1 MLISFLS
8 WDLGPRLL
16 LLLIGWSS
24 NRTGTS
30 VDDGKARGKD
40 WTLLPVPNL
49 PLCHWSSH
57 LFDLHAP
64 SSTDVSVLLLNQPNI
79 EVNNRSSRL
88 ASSENEQRS
97 HVRQYYNVADRH
109 HQLQHDLIIIRFHF
123 FSLFSQ
129 FSRKWRKLKQI
140 FRLADTMMTLLVK
153 LKTNCNVQFVGY
165 HWKTLFWRNVWSQI
179 LQRLPLQSFCK
190 FSITP
195 WLFRTYPLLQVS
207 SIQERVTGQ

>member
-16 LLLIGWSS
+16 LLLTGWSS

-40 WTLLPVPNL
+40 WTLLPVANL

-57 LFDLHAP
+57 LFDLRAP

-79 EVNNRSSRL
+79 EVNNRSARL
-88 ASSENEQRS
+88 ASSEKQQRS
-97 HVRQYYNVADRH
+97 YVRQYYNVADRH

-123 FSLFSQ
+123 FHFFLNFHENGESWSKSFA
-129 FSRKWRKLKQI
+129 WRI
-140 FRLADTMMTLLVK
+140 R
-153 LKTNCNVQFVGY
+153 
-165 HWKTLFWRNVWSQI
+165 W
-179 LQRLPLQSFCK
+179 
-190 FSITP
+190 
-195 WLFRTYPLLQVS
+195 WLC
-207 SIQERVTGQ
+207 

>member
-24 NRTGTS
+24 NRTGRT

-40 WTLLPVPNL
+40 WTLLPVANL

-57 LFDLHAP
+57 LFDLRAP

-88 ASSENEQRS
+88 ASSEKQQRS

-109 HQLQHDLIIIRFHF
+109 HQLQHDLIIIRFIFFHF
-123 FSLFSQ
+123 FLNFHENGGSWSKSFA
-129 FSRKWRKLKQI
+129 WRI
-140 FRLADTMMTLLVK
+140 R
-153 LKTNCNVQFVGY
+153 
-165 HWKTLFWRNVWSQI
+165 R
-179 LQRLPLQSFCK
+179 
-190 FSITP
+190 
-195 WLFRTYPLLQVS
+195 WLC
-207 SIQERVTGQ
+207 

>member
-16 LLLIGWSS
+16 LLLIDWSS

-40 WTLLPVPNL
+40 WTLLPVANL

-57 LFDLHAP
+57 LFDLRAS
-64 SSTDVSVLLLNQPNI
+64 SSTEVSVLLLNQPNVI

-88 ASSENEQRS
+88 ASSEKQQRS

-109 HQLQHDLIIIRFHF
+109 HQLQHDLIIIRFIFFHF
-123 FSLFSQ
+123 FSQ

-140 FRLADTMMTLLVK
+140 LRLADTMMTLLEK
-153 LKTNCNVQFVGY
+153 LKTNCNVQSV
-165 HWKTLFWRNVWSQI
+165 
-179 LQRLPLQSFCK
+179 
-190 FSITP
+190 
-195 WLFRTYPLLQVS
+195 
-207 SIQERVTGQ
+207 

>member
-30 VDDGKARGKD
+30 VDDRKARGKD
-40 WTLLPVPNL
+40 WTLLPVANL

-57 LFDLHAP
+57 LFDLRTP

-88 ASSENEQRS
+88 ASSEKQQRS

-109 HQLQHDLIIIRFHF
+109 HQLQHDLIIIRFIFFHF
-123 FSLFSQ
+123 FLNFHENGGSWSKSFA
-129 FSRKWRKLKQI
+129 WRI
-140 FRLADTMMTLLVK
+140 R
-153 LKTNCNVQFVGY
+153 
-165 HWKTLFWRNVWSQI
+165 W
-179 LQRLPLQSFCK
+179 
-190 FSITP
+190 
-195 WLFRTYPLLQVS
+195 WLC
-207 SIQERVTGQ
+207 